1 MKLSEA
7 QELLVAA
14 EVRLGDGHMGE
25 FHVFECCGRK
35 LHVYITSR
43 LRKRARKAG
52 MWGGKPM
59 LGALKNAMYG
69 FDPERPRSRGGA
81 DGIFLVDKKHRPR
94 NSMMTKLF
102 DDFLE
107 KPDGAAEEIAAELE
121 VDVETLLAVRLVSHD
136 LRLLGV
142 LARGDDEDR
151 LVLVDLD
158 RKT

>member
-14 EVRLGDGHMGE
+14 ELRLGDGHMGE
-25 FHVFECCGRK
+25 FHVFECYDRK
-35 LHVYITSR
+35 LCVYITSR

-52 MWGGKPM
+52 MWGANPM
-59 LGALKNAMYG
+59 LAALKNAMYG
-69 FDPERPRSRGGA
+69 FDPARPRSRGGA

-102 DDFLE
+102 DGFLE

-121 VDVETLLAVRLVSHD
+121 VDVETLLPVRLVSRD